1 MKDGLYNVDYFW
13 PDELKAAI
21 DELLSEKMVTVI
33 GTKYQE
39 SAKSGKI
46 MEDGYKNALR
56 GEVIEALVSAN
67 NVVKIVTKVK
77 SDIKQRTSYFFVVS
91 FCYNPEAEARV
102 AYVKNGWP
110 PNQTKPYHS
119 VHDEE
124 YYVKNWD

>member
-56 GEVIEALVSAN
+56 GEVVEALVSAN

-110 PNQTKPYHS
+110 SNQIKPYHS

-124 YYVKNWD
+124 YYVKNGD

>member
-13 PDELKAAI
+13 PDELKAAN

-67 NVVKIVTKVK
+67 NVVK
-77 SDIKQRTSYFFVVS
+77 QRTSYFFVVS

-110 PNQTKPYHS
+110 SNQTKPYHS

-124 YYVKNWD
+124 YYVKNGD

>member
-67 NVVKIVTKVK
+67 NVVKIVTRVK

-110 PNQTKPYHS
+110 SNQTKPYHS

-124 YYVKNWD
+124 YYVKNGD